1 MFLIQRFT
9 CQNIFNLSFEMLFFT
24 SHNRMIFTDVYPM
37 VNITKCNFHHNFHN
51 DYESLGGNVMPSGT
65 SCSYN
70 ANQTASPPPC
80 CFTFKYCT
88 FCDRVSNVTTN
99 NFVLRL
105 NWSFG
110 EILCSTKPV
119 KMKIFSCN
127 YQKKSLIDMEHDF
140 VLKYQTSKISN
151 IKIYPIISRHY
162 I

>member
-1 MFLIQRFT
+1 MQIRRPAL
-9 CQNIFNLSFEMLFFT
+9 
-24 SHNRMIFTDVYPM
+24 
-37 VNITKCNFHHNFHN
+37 
-51 DYESLGGNVMPSGT
+51 
-65 SCSYN
+65 
-70 ANQTASPPPC
+70 PPC

-151 IKIYPIISRHY
+151 IKTKTSNNIQTLYLNKTINTMTVFTWILKFLVTVAWICPVIVLEHIIRREFNKEQWANALFL
-162 I
+162 IRCICNKKMIGL